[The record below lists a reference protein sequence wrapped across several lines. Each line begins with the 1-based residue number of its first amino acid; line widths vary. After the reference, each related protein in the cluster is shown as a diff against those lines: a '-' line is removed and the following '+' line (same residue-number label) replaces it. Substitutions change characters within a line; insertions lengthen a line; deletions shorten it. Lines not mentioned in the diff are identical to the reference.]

1 MILIYNQDCNP
12 EMYCDNVIPEILM
25 INSSVCDR
33 HGPDLRSVSEV
44 DDDRIM
50 LSM

>member
-1 MILIYNQDCNP
+1 
-12 EMYCDNVIPEILM
+12 MYCDKVIPEKLM
-25 INSSVCDR
+25 INSSDCDR

-44 DDDRIM
+44 DDDQIM